1 MIMRWKLSHNGHDP
15 RYIDLAAILAL
26 LIVIIAACRFF
37 TGPSDTPSTT
47 SFIVPSQHV
56 HW

>member
-1 MIMRWKLSHNGHDP
+1 MRWKLSHHGHDP
-15 RYIDLAAILAL
+15 RFVDLIAIFAL
-26 LIVIIAACRFF
+26 LIVIVAVCRFL
-37 TGPSDTPSTT
+37 THHPDEPSTT